1 MPQEDEETDP
11 PIVISSD
18 EDGQKDQEEEHTR
31 EEEPLSLPQK
41 KRKGNYPICTPQ
53 SHLPTPHLKMMA
65 GKQKVSPDWSLQMKT
80 KTP

>member
-1 MPQEDEETDP
+1 MPQEDEETNP

-18 EDGQKDQEEEHTR
+18 EDGQKDQEEEHTK

-41 KRKGNYPICTPQ
+41 KRKGNYPTCTPQ
-53 SHLPTPHLKMMA
+53 SCLPTPHLEMMA
-65 GKQKVSPDWSLQMKT
+65 GKQKVSLDWSPQMKA